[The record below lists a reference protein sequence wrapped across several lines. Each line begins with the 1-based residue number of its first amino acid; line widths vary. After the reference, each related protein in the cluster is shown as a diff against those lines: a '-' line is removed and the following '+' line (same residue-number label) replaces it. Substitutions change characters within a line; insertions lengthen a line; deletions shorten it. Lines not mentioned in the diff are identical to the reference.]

1 MTSILLALL
10 GGRDMNSIF
19 TRPVLEKLEEIEA
32 GRKRRKGRRCA
43 EASANL
49 KSLRIGSISLSS

>member
-32 GRKRRKGRRCA
+32 GEKA
-43 EASANL
+43 EEGAEVC
-49 KSLRIGSISLSS
+49 